1 MTVAQ
6 YLARLA
12 AEATTI
18 INAADYGRTVYD
30 LAIRRDL
37 IQIGEDM
44 VNVAFDAPVDFA
56 PREQIE
62 DAEQRLYDLAEIG
75 RYGGGFQKFETALTT
90 ARRHGG
96 ARLSARRQ
104 AVRPR
109 DRPQGSRQQDGRP
122 AVVRPDHRRR
132 PPRHGQDRAR
142 HQHRLQRRARAG
154 AARCSA
160 DGHIETVNGG
170 IVGFFSLEMSAEQL
184 ATRIIAEQ
192 SGIPSSTI
200 RRGGINERDF
210 EKIKDVAI
218 ELQHLPFFIDET
230 GGLTVAQLAARARR
244 LKRQKGLDL
253 LVIDYIQL
261 LQGSSRRSQENRVQ
275 EVTEITTNLKALAK
289 ELNVPIMA
297 LSQLSRQV
305 ENRDDKRPQLSDL
318 RESGSIEQDADV
330 VMFVFREEY
339 YLSNK
344 EPRPGTDE
352 HHQVADRD
360 GPRSTARPRSSSA
373 SSATARPAPSIC
385 SSTAPVTRFDNLAHE
400 DSLAAALAGPD
411 REPAPDGSAAACRL
425 RLTRAMRGHRHWTDA
440 PRPAINAA
448 S

>member
-1 MTVAQ
+1 MGGLQ
-6 YLARLA
+6 SS
-12 AEATTI
+12 
-18 INAADYGRTVYD
+18 
-30 LAIRRDL
+30 DL
-37 IQIGEDM
+37 IIVAGRPGM
-44 VNVAFDAPVDFA
+44 GKTALATNIAYNVA
-56 PREQIE
+56 
-62 DAEQRLYDLAEIG
+62 
-75 RYGGGFQKFETALTT
+75 
-90 ARRHGG
+90 
-96 ARLSARRQ
+96 
-104 AVRPR
+104 
-109 DRPQGSRQQDGRP
+109 
-122 AVVRPDHRRR
+122 
-132 PPRHGQDRAR
+132 RAWR
-142 HQHRLQRRARAG
+142 GEVQ
-154 AARCSA
+154 A
-160 DGHIETVNGG
+160 DGHISTVNGG

-192 SGIPSSTI
+192 TGIPSSTI

-218 ELQHLPFFIDET
+218 ELQHLPLFIDET

-289 ELNVPIMA
+289 ELNVPIIA

-344 EPRPGTDE
+344 EPRPGSEEHLKWQTDMAAVHAKAE
-352 HHQVADRD
+352 IIIGKQRH
-360 GPRSTARPRSSSA
+360 GPTGTVNVHFEAA
-373 SSATARPAPSIC
+373 
-385 SSTAPVTRFDNLAHE
+385 VTRFDNLA
-400 DSLAAALAGPD
+400 DSELIPERRQRLLVT
-411 REPAPDGSAAACRL
+411 GSAASITAFV
-425 RLTRAMRGHRHWTDA
+425 
-440 PRPAINAA
+440 
-448 S
+448 